1 MTQPGSGPP
10 PALDNP
16 FDQMGGRAAVE
27 CLAARFYEVMERD
40 EPELTAVH
48 RQAED
53 GTGIHPEVKR
63 RFALFLV
70 GWLGGPQDY
79 MAAHGH
85 PRLRMRHARVAIGPE
100 LRDAWLRCM
109 TKAMDDC
116 GVGGGQGDPRLRG
129 LRRFLDQRFAEVAN
143 FLVMDTRMGP
153 G

>member
-1 MTQPGSGPP
+1 
-10 PALDNP
+10 
-16 FDQMGGRAAVE
+16 MGGRAAVE
-27 CLAARFYEVMERD
+27 RLAARFYEVMEQD

-48 RQAED
+48 RKAED

-85 PRLRMRHARVAIGPE
+85 PRLRMRHARVAIGPD
-100 LRDAWLRCM
+100 LRDAWVRCM
-109 TKAMDDC
+109 GKAMDDC
-116 GVGGGQGDPRLRG
+116 GVGGPLRG
-129 LRRFLDQRFAEVAN
+129 FLDQRFAEVAN
-143 FLVMDTRMGP
+143 FLAMDTRIGP